1 VQGEAVLRESPANF
15 AQAES
20 LFQRALEAAR
30 RQAALSWELRAAM
43 SLARLWQARGDSLQA
58 YHLLA
63 PIQARF
69 TEGFDTVDLVTASAL
84 LAELT
89 TAKRWARRA

>member
-1 VQGEAVLRESPANF
+1 M
-15 AQAES
+15 
-20 LFQRALEAAR
+20 
-30 RQAALSWELRAAM
+30 ELRAAM

-63 PIQARF
+63 PVQARF
-69 TEGFDTVDLVTASAL
+69 TEGFDTVDLVAANAL

-89 TAKRWARRA
+89 QQSGGRGAPERACQRIGQLA